1 MRKLLLIV
9 LALCTM
15 VACKEDNKNAKIA
28 EQFKDCYA
36 RMYEAVV
43 NDDYESFKT
52 ANNEVRKMMSGMSE
66 GEKSTARKAID
77 SWKSENSAIVEKNKE
92 LYEAMRK
99 RYDEE

>member
-9 LALCTM
+9 LALCTI

-43 NDDYESFKT
+43 NDDYESFKV